1 MFAPSKEALN
11 HMIATCLGENFRLV
25 SSVSLQ
31 ATHLVVFAHISLIP
45 LISEVS
51 HADFATGFNKM
62 MGNKG
67 AVTIRFKL
75 GQTAVRVVN
84 CHFHSGQNNVEIRN

>member
-1 MFAPSKEALN
+1 
-11 HMIATCLGENFRLV
+11 MIAECLGESFKMV

-51 HADFATGFNKM
+51 HADLATGFKSM
-62 MGNKG
+62 LGNKG
-67 AVTIRFKL
+67 AVTVRFKL
-75 GQTAVRVVN
+75 GQTAIRVIN
-84 CHFHSGQNNVEIRN
+84 AHFHSGQNSVDVRNQDFA